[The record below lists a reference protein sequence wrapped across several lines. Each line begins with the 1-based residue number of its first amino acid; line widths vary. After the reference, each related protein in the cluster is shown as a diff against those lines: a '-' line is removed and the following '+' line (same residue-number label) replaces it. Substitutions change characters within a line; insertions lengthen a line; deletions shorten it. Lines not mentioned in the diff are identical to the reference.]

1 MSSLQD
7 LEVLDRERSLAL
19 LQRVPVGRLIFTEHA
34 LPAVRP
40 ADFRWWR
47 GDVVIRIADPAM
59 LAAASGNRVVAFE
72 ADELDA
78 DPHGGWSVTIVGH
91 AQLITDVSDLIEL
104 SGLFSRPQVG
114 GQVETVGMENSAIEL
129 GEYALDQVG
138 HRGRHRGSQTQP
150 VIRVDNV
157 DSEDHQLAGHPGQ
170 RLTQRTRLRQPDRMR
185 AHHLG
190 GL

>member
-114 GQVETVGMENSAIEL
+114 ARRDYFVRIRTEKVT
-129 GEYALDQVG
+129 
-138 HRGRHRGSQTQP
+138 GR
-150 VIRVDNV
+150 
-157 DSEDHQLAGHPGQ
+157 
-170 RLTQRTRLRQPDRMR
+170 RLRPSGNGRYGQFSD
-185 AHHLG
+185 
-190 GL
+190 